1 MSLNEQGLSNFNVE
15 SFDYSDY
22 ECYFSDAIIVN
33 ELLYNI
39 KNFPYRD
46 MYKNQVEEV
55 IRKTSTQKVVTAKS
69 LFFVFN
75 KIEELQQ
82 LLQENNIKTS
92 SANFPGHILCRPRND
107 KTLQEFELK
116 DCVMLEYIP
125 ETSSAKVT
133 CINNGSYEEI
143 IDLNKYKIIIKIKG
157 NMVIHI

>member
-1 MSLNEQGLSNFNVE
+1 MKDNKQNET
-15 SFDYSDY
+15 FDYSDY
-22 ECYFSDAIIVN
+22 EQYFSDAIVVN

-55 IRKTSTQKVVTAKS
+55 IRKTSTRKVVTAED

-92 SANFPGHILCRPRND
+92 STNFPGHILCVPRED

-133 CINNGSYEEI
+133 CINDGSHKEI
-143 IDLNKYKIIIKIKG
+143 IDLNKYRIKIKIKG
-157 NMVIHI
+157 NMIIHI